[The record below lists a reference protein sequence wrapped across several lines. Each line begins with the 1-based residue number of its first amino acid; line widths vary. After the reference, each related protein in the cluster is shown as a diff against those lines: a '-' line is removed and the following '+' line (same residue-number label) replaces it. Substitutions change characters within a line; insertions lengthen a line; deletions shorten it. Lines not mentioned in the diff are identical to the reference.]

1 MKFSFPCV
9 GNTVHGKLNKP
20 WRKYQN
26 TVTKS
31 SQGMVVEDRLF
42 GYKNAARSLPA
53 PQHLG
58 TCLTFRCT
66 EECATGVCA
75 IIHIENDEVQSSCH
89 TI

>member
-1 MKFSFPCV
+1 MEFSFPCV

-42 GYKNAARSLPA
+42 GYKNAARSLPGPLLPSIWVLA
-53 PQHLG
+53 
-58 TCLTFRCT
+58 
-66 EECATGVCA
+66 
-75 IIHIENDEVQSSCH
+75 
-89 TI
+89 